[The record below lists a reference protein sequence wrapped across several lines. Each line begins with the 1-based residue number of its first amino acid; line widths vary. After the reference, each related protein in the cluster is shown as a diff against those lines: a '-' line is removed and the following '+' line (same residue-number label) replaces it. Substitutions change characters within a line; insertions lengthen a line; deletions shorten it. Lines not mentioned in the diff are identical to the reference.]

1 MMSTMSDAARADA
14 AGGVFE
20 GDELLRLRVLVG
32 PNERSYADLVAE
44 LAAAEL
50 AGREAEEALG
60 VLRAQIAELTTSL
73 RRAQQD
79 QYHVLSLL
87 ARPARL
93 LSAIRRSAGPR

>member
-1 MMSTMSDAARADA
+1 MSDAVRADA
-14 AGGVFE
+14 AGGMPE
-20 GDELLRLRVLVG
+20 DDELLRLRQLVG
-32 PNERSYADLVAE
+32 PSERSYADLVAE
-44 LAAAEL
+44 LAGAEQ
-50 AGREAEEALG
+50 AGREAEAAYG

-93 LSAIRRSAGPR
+93 LSAIRRSAGTR